1 MKLKY
6 RLGILKRA
14 AEKEGS
20 AKPRKTNS
28 IKRAAMEKPDYT
40 GKMKSIHG
48 MLTAEFRDGHDS
60 VMS

>member
-6 RLGILKRA
+6 RLGILKRSV
-14 AEKEGS
+14 EKEES

-28 IKRAAMEKPDYT
+28 AKRAAMEKPDYT
-40 GKMKSIHG
+40 GKMKSMHA
-48 MLTAEFRDGHDS
+48 MLTAEFRDGRDS

>member
-14 AEKEGS
+14 VAREGS
-20 AKPRKTNS
+20 AKPRKPNNA
-28 IKRAAMEKPDYT
+28 KRAAMEKPDYT

-48 MLTAEFRDGHDS
+48 MLTAEFRDGQDS